1 MASFIKKLES
11 NAFLM
16 NLWAVSAAFF
26 TYFSM
31 YMFRKPFTAASFEDS
46 LGAWD
51 QKPLLVS
58 AQVIGYLISKI
69 IGVRVVSQ
77 MQPGRRAVALVGLIL
92 LSHAALLLF
101 AVVPAPWH
109 IAAIFLNG
117 LPLGMVFGLVLGFL
131 EGRKMTEALTA
142 GLCASFIL
150 AGGFSKTVGQ
160 WTLQFLSQ
168 QWQLDMA
175 TAERWMPFVAGAL
188 FIVPLLASVW
198 MLVRIPPPSAM
209 DREARSERSPMN
221 AADRRKMI
229 GSYGLGIACIALVD
243 FLATILRSLRDD
255 FAPEILRGMGVQVSP
270 SVYTSIDFYVAAI
283 VLVVNG
289 LGVLIVDN
297 RKALILSFVISLVGF
312 VTILTALVLTE
323 IRMLTPVAFLIVIG
337 AGLYLPYVA
346 IHTTVFERIMAVT
359 RDRGN
364 IGFLMYVVDSLGY
377 LGYVGIMLLRNVLP
391 KSEENLSGQILSGFR
406 WTCWISA
413 MTSIVFVLIAIV
425 YFHRLG
431 MENEAAT
438 LSKVP
443 D

>member
-1 MASFIKKLES
+1 MASLIKKLES
-11 NAFLM
+11 NTVLL

-46 LGAWD
+46 LGDWD
-51 QKPLLVS
+51 QKPLLLS

-77 MQPGRRAVALVGLIL
+77 MQPGKRAVVLIGLIL

-109 IAAIFLNG
+109 VAAIFLNG

-168 QWQLDMA
+168 QWQLEMV
-175 TAERWMPFVAGAL
+175 TAERWMPFLAGAL
-188 FIVPLLASVW
+188 FFIPLLASVW
-198 MLVRIPPPSAM
+198 MLVQIPPPSAM

-221 AADRRKMI
+221 ASDRRRI
-229 GSYGLGIACIALVD
+229 LGRYALGITCIAIVY

-255 FAPEILRGMGVQVSP
+255 FAPEILRGMGVQVSA

-297 RKALILSFVISLVGF
+297 RKALIVSFVISLVGF

-323 IRMLTPVAFLIVIG
+323 IRMLTPVAFLIVVG

-346 IHTTVFERIMAVT
+346 IHTTVFERMIAVT

-391 KSEENLSGQILSGFR
+391 KSEENLSAQILSGFR

-413 MTSIVFVLIAIV
+413 IISIFFVIIAIM
-425 YFHRLG
+425 YFARLR
-431 MENEAAT
+431 
-438 LSKVP
+438 VP
-443 D
+443 DEGTTQVEV